1 MGSVSPVG
9 KLRNKITIQNTD
21 RTTDNHG
28 GFTTARS
35 TYVTAFAN
43 IKPKSAKQSFNE
55 TTGEKVTNPQDFE
68 FIIRHRDNIN
78 VNMRILF
85 GTRTFDI
92 ISVEDDNEYH
102 RYIKIIG
109 REKVAT

>member
-1 MGSVSPVG
+1 MPNVSPVG
-9 KLRNKITIQNTD
+9 KLRNKITIQNNVLSSDTF
-21 RTTDNHG
+21 G
-28 GFTTARS
+28 GYSTANTS
-35 TYVTAFAN
+35 FLTAFAQ
-43 IKPKSAKQSFNE
+43 IKPKSAKQIFNE
-55 TTGEKVTNPQDFE
+55 QTGEQIANPQDFE

-102 RYIKIIG
+102 RYIKIIA

>member
-1 MGSVSPVG
+1 MLRPSNIVLPISGNRYVS
-9 KLRNKITIQNTD
+9 ISQNRKGNNEGIVYGNYAERVEIAILD
-21 RTTDNHG
+21 SNFEIIND
-28 GFTTARS
+28 
-35 TYVTAFAN
+35 AF
-43 IKPKSAKQSFNE
+43 E
-55 TTGEKVTNPQDFE
+55 D
-68 FIIRHRDNIN
+68 RDNIN

>member
-9 KLRNKITIQNTD
+9 KLRNKITIQNNALSADTFGGYSTSN
-21 RTTDNHG
+21 TT
-28 GFTTARS
+28 FL
-35 TYVTAFAN
+35 TAFAH
-43 IKPKSAKQSFNE
+43 IKPKTAKQVFNE
-55 TTGEKVTNPQDFE
+55 QTGEQISNPQDFE
-68 FIIRHRDNIN
+68 FIIRHRDNID

-92 ISVEDDNEYH
+92 ISIEDDNEYH
-102 RYIKIIG
+102 KYIKIIG

>member
-21 RTTDNHG
+21 LTADTHG
-28 GFTTARS
+28 GFTKANS

-43 IKPKSAKQSFNE
+43 IKPKPAKQSFNE

-68 FIIRHRDNIN
+68 FIIRYRSGITTT
-78 VNMRILF
+78 MRILF

-92 ISVEDDNEYH
+92 KSIEDDNEYNK
-102 RYIKIIG
+102 YIKI
-109 REKVAT
+109 VATENVGT